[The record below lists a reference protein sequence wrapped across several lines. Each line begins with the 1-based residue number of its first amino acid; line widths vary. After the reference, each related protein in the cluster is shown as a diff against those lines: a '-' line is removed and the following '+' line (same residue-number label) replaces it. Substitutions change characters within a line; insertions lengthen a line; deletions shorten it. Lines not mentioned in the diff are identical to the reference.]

1 MTRATRGGRARTS
14 AGSPDA
20 GQHGGS
26 PRPRRKQPHNSR
38 SSQTPGNISDVSTAI
53 VSHTAQRLPPVMA
66 MPPEARSVWNLKI
79 LRRHDPLI
87 SRIFDQAPY
96 GVLYTF
102 NHAHAHEPDGGKGR
116 KYEGTWEK
124 TGIEGTVFLVERFVV
139 PSRFAHHS
147 SWRPVG
153 TLRRNMDSSCSIE
166 AELPVFFKCYIR
178 RILWSSALT
187 LNS

>member
-1 MTRATRGGRARTS
+1 
-14 AGSPDA
+14 
-20 GQHGGS
+20 
-26 PRPRRKQPHNSR
+26 
-38 SSQTPGNISDVSTAI
+38 
-53 VSHTAQRLPPVMA
+53 MA

-124 TGIEGTVFLVERFVV
+124 TGIEGTVFLVERFVLR
-139 PSRFAHHS
+139 PRSQSAQADAPKERFATIWIFS
-147 SWRPVG
+147 TQS
-153 TLRRNMDSSCSIE
+153 RRN
-166 AELPVFFKCYIR
+166 F
-178 RILWSSALT
+178 
-187 LNS
+187 